1 MSVHP
6 STTQSRTAPNLVQ
19 SAALGL
25 GILAAASLVTTTTLT
40 EAQFQ
45 FPEVPGATPVFGGF
59 VVSPLDPLTIEE
71 ETTGQMDVVLIN
83 GPSQPATIT
92 VTPSDPSLVTV
103 SPSTLTFDE
112 NNWSIL
118 QPVQV
123 TSLADTNTSTDMVT
137 LDFQI
142 STASPEFVG
151 MEVQT
156 RTVMITD
163 AGNQNGNNGNGNS
176 NNGNGNNGNG
186 NGNNG
191 NNGNGNNGNG
201 NGNGGGRGGSNPDDD
216 NNNAATEAGMTITPE
231 TMLSVNE
238 GEVLT
243 GAYDIILNSDPGQTV
258 TIKVDSNNPNSL
270 TVNGQGR
277 TEVVFDSS
285 DWNQSKQISVE
296 GVEDDNVNDEQ
307 VNITFDVLNGPNAY
321 LNLANQS
328 RQVMTM
334 DNDGQTN
341 EGDSAD
347 DDNGNDDNEEMSAG
361 LVINP
366 VDPVTMDEGTTEEGV
381 YAVSLESMPSEAV
394 TVEVRSNDPARLVMS
409 TSASAQMTFD
419 ASNWDQ
425 PQLLTLTALE
435 DEDTFENFAPLTFEV
450 VSGPSAYTDLDFMFR
465 SVRILDNDTDT
476 GVGGSNPDDD
486 NNDATEQG
494 LMVTPADPIAIF
506 EGESVPGAFDVAL
519 MSRPTGPVT
528 VMVQSN
534 TPESLAINADNMLAL
549 TFDATNW
556 DQLQQIDIEGV
567 EDENTEDEIAFLS
580 FDTSGANYDDVDN
593 VLRSVN
599 VFDNDSAT
607 DDDGNN
613 GDDNGD
619 GGFGGA
625 NPDDDNNDAG
635 DDMNGGDDMETPDTG
650 FGGANPDAD
659 NNDADNM
666 DNTPTATGGTATPKT
681 TKKAGAKGLIRTGG
695 ASDLSAY
702 ALIALGTLLLAGSFG
717 ARALS
722 RVRRD

>member
-6 STTQSRTAPNLVQ
+6 LTTQSRTAPNLVQ

-163 AGNQNGNNGNGNS
+163 AGNQNGNNGNGNG
-176 NNGNGNNGNG
+176 NNGNNGNG
-186 NGNNG
+186 NGN
-191 NNGNGNNGNG
+191 NGNNGNG

-216 NNNAATEAGMTITPE
+216 NNSAATEAGFTVTPE
-231 TMLSVNE
+231 AMLSVNE
-238 GEVLT
+238 GSTLAEAYSLVL
-243 GAYDIILNSDPGQTV
+243 DSDPGQTV

-270 TVNGQGR
+270 TVNGAGR
-277 TEVVFDSS
+277 TMVMFDSTN
-285 DWNQSKQISVE
+285 WNQAQQISVE

-307 VNITFDVLNGPNAY
+307 VNITFDVLEGSNPY

-328 RQVMTM
+328 RMVMTM
-334 DNDGQTN
+334 DNDGETN
-341 EGDSAD
+341 EGGE
-347 DDNGNDDNEEMSAG
+347 NNDDSEEEMNAG

-366 VDPVTMDEGTTEEGV
+366 VDPVTMEEGATEEDV

-450 VSGPSAYTDLDFMFR
+450 VSGPSAYTDLNFMFR

-486 NNDATEQG
+486 NNNAADQG
-494 LMVTPADPIAIF
+494 LMVTPAEPIAIV
-506 EGESVPGAFDVAL
+506 EGEAVSGAFDIAL
-519 MSRPTGPVT
+519 MSEPTGPVT

-534 TPESLAINADNMLAL
+534 TPESLAINAENMLTL
-549 TFDATNW
+549 SFDATNW
-556 DQLQQIDIEGV
+556 DQLQQVDIVGV
-567 EDENTEDEIAFLS
+567 EDEDMEDEIAFLA
-580 FDTSGANYDDVDN
+580 FDTSGADYDNVEN
-593 VLRSVN
+593 VLRTVTIT
-599 VFDNDSAT
+599 DNDTAT
-607 DDDGNN
+607 
-613 GDDNGD
+613 DNGD

-625 NPDDDNNDAG
+625 NPDGDNNGAG
-635 DDMNGGDDMETPDTG
+635 DDMNGGGDMETPDTG

-666 DNTPTATGGTATPKT
+666 DDMDNTPTATGGTATPKT
-681 TKKAGAKGLIRTGG
+681 TKTAGAKGLIRTGG
-695 ASDLSAY
+695 ASDYSAY
-702 ALIALGTLLLAGSFG
+702 ALIALGTLLLAGSFS
-717 ARALS
+717 ARALYQ
-722 RVRRD
+722 VRRD